1 MRLPR
6 TQFRGVAHFV
16 YAKWPRSGPEVWRSA
31 GVIAT
36 LWQPRL
42 VSCAGLVG
50 QVEVER
56 VVTLP
61 WAQWSSAS
69 GFCNYETANHWIS
82 CDHSGFVA

>member
-6 TQFRGVAHFV
+6 TQCRGVAHFV

-50 QVEVER
+50 QVEMNYS
-56 VVTLP
+56 TL
-61 WAQWSSAS
+61 
-69 GFCNYETANHWIS
+69 
-82 CDHSGFVA
+82 CDAKDGVSRGG